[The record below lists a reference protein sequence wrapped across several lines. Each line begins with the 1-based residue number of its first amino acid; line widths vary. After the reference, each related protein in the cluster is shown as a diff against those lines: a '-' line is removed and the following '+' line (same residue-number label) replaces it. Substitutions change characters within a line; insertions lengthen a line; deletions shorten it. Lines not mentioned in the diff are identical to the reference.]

1 MKAYS
6 YTPIA
11 DLLVD
16 LTDTKQQQHSFL
28 VSSAAL
34 RTASPV
40 WRKLLDPDS
49 KFAPLETVS
58 VDGHDYR
65 RITVEGVEPESLQ
78 ILLGILHYS
87 TGNIP
92 KEWKPGPVATTSAFL
107 KFNFSVLRDLALLL
121 DQYDCVAVT
130 SYFAKGWIDSGKGE
144 ELGPLWDPEY
154 VRVGFEDWIFIA
166 SVFGRLERVACDH
179 ITQLVSK
186 ELIKDICVDT
196 SEPNDIWETKY
207 YRWKEAQL
215 RLRDAGADNGSQT
228 VPVGKPIETREHGG
242 KDFDLVDVNLEM
254 VPQRVLDFILEQRL
268 STCYQI
274 LAPLYQFVQEL
285 LDSWTPLLNLYNEN
299 TKLCEN
305 NECSA
310 IALGT
315 LVQSLNQQGLNHLLT
330 KNLTKDELVPP
341 GRCSL
346 QDLTR
351 KIQGLQMTTF
361 KIRNIHRKMESSD
374 IEESIKN
381 AVAVKLRSTIDS
393 DIKVVRTPLSY
404 TNRPIFLRADRDIAS
419 TQSTAVCP
427 LALKLSK
434 IKENAQEILDLVK
447 GYQNLEASG

>member
-87 TGNIP
+87 TENIP
-92 KEWKPGPVATTSAFL
+92 KKWKPDPVATTSAFL

-130 SYFAKGWIDSGKGE
+130 SYFANGWIDSGKGE
-144 ELGPLWDPEY
+144 VGPLWEPDY
-154 VRVGFEDWIFIA
+154 VRVGFEEWIFIA
-166 SVFGRLERVACDH
+166 SVFGRLERVACDN
-179 ITQLVSK
+179 IIQLVSR
-186 ELIKDICVDT
+186 ELIRDICVDT
-196 SEPNDIWETKY
+196 SESTSGDIWDKSKY
-207 YRWKEAQL
+207 YRWKETQL
-215 RLRDAGADNGSQT
+215 RLGDAGADNGPQIVS
-228 VPVGKPIETREHGG
+228 VGEPIETREHEG
-242 KDFDLVDVNLEM
+242 KDFDLVEVNLEL
-254 VPQRVLDFILEQRL
+254 VPQKVLDFILEQRL
-268 STCYQI
+268 STSYQI
-274 LAPLYQFVQEL
+274 LAPLYRFVQEL
-285 LDSWTPLLNLYNEN
+285 LDSWTPLLNNEN
-299 TKLCEN
+299 SKLCEN

-330 KNLTKDELVPP
+330 KNLTKVELLPS

-351 KIQGLQMTTF
+351 KIQALQMTTF
-361 KIRNIHRKMESSD
+361 KIRNIHRKMEPSD
-374 IEESIKN
+374 IDESIKN
-381 AVAVKLRSTIDS
+381 AVAVKPRSTIDS
-393 DIKVVRTPLSY
+393 DIKFVRTPLSY

-419 TQSTAVCP
+419 AQSTAVCP

-434 IKENAQEILDLVK
+434 IKENAQEILNLVK
-447 GYQNLEASG
+447 GYEGLTE

>member
-11 DLLVD
+11 DLLVG

-34 RTASPV
+34 RMASPV

-49 KFAPLETVS
+49 RFAPLQTVS

-92 KEWKPGPVATTSAFL
+92 KGREPGPVATTGSAFL

-130 SYFAKGWIDSGKGE
+130 SYFAEGWIDSGKGG
-144 ELGPLWDPEY
+144 ELSSLWGPDY

-166 SVFGRLERVACDH
+166 SVFGRLERVACDN
-179 ITQLVSK
+179 IIQLVSK
-186 ELIKDICVDT
+186 ELIRDICVDT
-196 SEPNDIWETKY
+196 SESNDIRETKY
-207 YRWKEAQL
+207 YRWKETQL
-215 RLRDAGADNGSQT
+215 GSRDAGADNGSQT
-228 VPVGKPIETREHGG
+228 VPVSQPIETREHGG
-242 KDFDLVDVNLEM
+242 KDFDLVHVNLEM

-268 STCYQI
+268 STSYKI
-274 LAPLYQFVQEL
+274 LAPLYSFVQEL
-285 LDSWTPLLNLYNEN
+285 LDSGTPLLNMHND
-299 TKLCEN
+299 KIILCEN

-310 IALGT
+310 MALGT
-315 LVQSLNQQGLNHLLT
+315 LIQSLNQQGLNHLLT
-330 KNLTKDELVPP
+330 KNLTKDELLPP

-346 QDLTR
+346 QDLAR
-351 KIQGLQMTTF
+351 KIQALQMTTF
-361 KIRNIHRKMESSD
+361 KIRNIHRKIESSD
-374 IEESIKN
+374 TEESIKN

-393 DIKVVRTPLSY
+393 DIKVMRTPLSY
-404 TNRPIFLRADRDIAS
+404 TNRPIFLRDDRDIAS
-419 TQSTAVCP
+419 TQSTAICP

-434 IKENAQEILDLVK
+434 IKENAQEIMNLVE
-447 GYQNLEASG
+447 GYQSLEA